1 MNKIINKFLLA
12 GDNFMSELHLGQP
25 LLTYSACAPL
35 SKYKEGIQK
44 LKKKTQETGNSTY
57 IYQNELDKAG
67 FQHDMA

>member
-35 SKYKEGIQK
+35 SKYKEGIHK
-44 LKKKTQETGNSTY
+44 FKKKKHRKQET
-57 IYQNELDKAG
+57 
-67 FQHDMA
+67 QHIFIKMN

>member
-35 SKYKEGIQK
+35 SKYKEGIHK
-44 LKKKTQETGNSTY
+44 FKKKNTGNRKLN
-57 IYQNELDKAG
+57 IYLSK
-67 FQHDMA
+67 